1 MTSNHYESRDH
12 AIHVF
17 GSIQEGKAP
26 LQARVSPPVVPFI
39 YLNKAYYIIFPE
51 SRE

>member
-1 MTSNHYESRDH
+1 M
-12 AIHVF
+12 
-17 GSIQEGKAP
+17 P

-39 YLNKAYYIIFPE
+39 DLNKGHYIIFPE